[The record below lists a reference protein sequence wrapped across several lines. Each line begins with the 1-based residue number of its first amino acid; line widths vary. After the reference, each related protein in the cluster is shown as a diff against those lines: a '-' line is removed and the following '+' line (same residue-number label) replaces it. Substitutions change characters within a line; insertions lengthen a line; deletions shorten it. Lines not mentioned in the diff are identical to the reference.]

1 MALARLDLAHLH
13 ERARRDDLIL
23 LYEDETVVWRF
34 ALPRRGWWRRAQRY
48 RLPLRP
54 LSSSQIK
61 RQEALKRQAWKTYRS
76 WSRITSGVLLSVMGA
91 VQYGTSRV
99 FYKLVPHFDAH
110 EFRQYIHQ
118 IMQVFGSS
126 GKEVVMVTDQS
137 GIHRAH
143 KLDATLAHYQGKFRL
158 KFLPAHS
165 GHHLNPM
172 EGFWRAMKEA
182 IGAGR
187 CLSDLHHLYRRT
199 RHVLMVQQEQ
209 PIYEFH
215 W

>member
-1 MALARLDLAHLH
+1 LARLDLAVLQ
-13 ERARRDDLIL
+13 ERAHRREIIL

-34 ALPRRGWWRRAQRY
+34 ALPRRGWWRRGKRY
-48 RLPLRP
+48 RLPMHP
-54 LSSSQIK
+54 LSPSQIK
-61 RQEALKRQAWKTYRS
+61 RQEALKRQAWKTYRT
-76 WSRITSGVLLSVMGA
+76 WSRIASGVLLHVMGA

-99 FYKLVPHFDAH
+99 FYKLVPHFDAQ

-118 IMQVFGSS
+118 LMRVFGPS
-126 GKEVVMVTDQS
+126 GKEVVMVADRS

-143 KLDATLAHYQGKFRL
+143 KLDATFAHYQGKFRI

-172 EGFWRAMKEA
+172 EGFWRAMKDA

-187 CLSDLHHLYRRT
+187 CLGDLHHLYQRT
-199 RHVLMVQQEQ
+199 RQVLMAQQEK
-209 PIYEFH
+209 PIYAFY